1 MGGVCCST
9 GEEPPECPLPELRP
23 CASPSL
29 LASRAS
35 TPRDVPRAPGG
46 EAEACGCLVPWAGP
60 AVPSVAPQAPAAPP
74 LRALLGQLWDGPG
87 LTPRRCCRHGAC
99 PGASAPRGFAEE
111 LSKCVQVR
119 VRPNNVS
126 VTSPGVQV
134 SGAEREGVEAR
145 AHVLGAL
152 PALGPLL
159 PPADRGHKQRAG
171 PQCGRELCLRGGDRE
186 RGRPA
191 ALWRVTLSLAFPAGA
206 PGSHPGARSVAG
218 PRGAGL
224 LSVHG
229 SRVAPLGSLQGPR
242 APCSCSCSP
251 RRAA

>member
-1 MGGVCCST
+1 M
-9 GEEPPECPLPELRP
+9 EPL
-23 CASPSL
+23 SQVTSL
-29 LASRAS
+29 AR
-35 TPRDVPRAPGG
+35 TPGD
-46 EAEACGCLVPWAGP
+46 EAEACGCLVPWAGL
-60 AVPSVAPQAPAAPP
+60 AVPFIPPAPAALP

-87 LTPRRCCRHGAC
+87 LTPCRCCRHGAC
-99 PGASAPRGFAEE
+99 PGASALHGFAKE

-134 SGAEREGVEAR
+134 SGAGGAGVEAR
-145 AHVLGAL
+145 AHVSGVRAAL
-152 PALGPLL
+152 SPLL

-171 PQCGRELCLRGGDRE
+171 PQCGRELRLRGGDRE

-191 ALWRVTLSLAFPAGA
+191 ALWRVTLSIAFPAGA
-206 PGSHPGARSVAG
+206 PGSHPGARSVDG
-218 PRGAGL
+218 LLGAGV
-224 LSVHG
+224 LSVRG